1 MVARIKCGKSMR
13 GAIAYN
19 ELKVAKGD
27 AELIHASKF
36 GLAVAGLST
45 NQKLQRFNSL
55 FKLNQRV
62 KTNTVHISLNF
73 DPSERFE
80 KGELKAICQ
89 AYLDKIGFGDQPYL
103 LYRHDDAAHP
113 HVHILTT
120 NIQRD
125 GRRINLHNIG
135 RIRSETARKAVE
147 AEFGL
152 VKAEGRGKEKKTE
165 LKTITHA
172 VYGKTQT
179 KRGIANVVTGV
190 IRDYKFTSLNELN
203 AVLNHYNVA
212 VDRGH
217 ENTNMKKHHG
227 LVYSLTKNGKRI
239 GVPIKAS
246 SIDRQA
252 TYQFLVEHFKL
263 NRVTRKSSQPAVVS
277 KVKNAL
283 SSSGGSIIRFN
294 ELLRK
299 DNITVS
305 WAKSKTGE
313 IFGVTFVDHAN
324 KVVFKGSDLGKDLS
338 AVNIL
343 NKFPAEAPSARS
355 IFRTGDVPKQELS
368 FDPGQLQR
376 HGVIQSLLSPID
388 NPSGMPLE
396 KKRRRKRKTRK
407 TQ

>member
-1 MVARIKCGKSMR
+1 MR

-19 ELKVAKGD
+19 ESKVAKGD

-36 GLAVAGLST
+36 GLAIDGLTT

-55 FKLNQRV
+55 FQLNPRV

-80 KGELKAICQ
+80 NGKLKAICQ

-113 HVHILTT
+113 HVHIVTT

-135 RIRSETARKAVE
+135 RIRSETARKAGE

-152 VKAEGRGKEKKTE
+152 IRAEGRGKEKKAE
-165 LKTITHA
+165 LKNIAHA

-179 KRGIANVVTGV
+179 KRGITNVVTGV

-217 ENTNMKKHHG
+217 ENTNMNKHHG
-227 LVYSLTKNGKRI
+227 LVYSLIKDGKRV
-239 GVPIKAS
+239 GVPIKAG

-252 TYQFLVEHFKL
+252 TYQFLVEHFNL

-283 SSSGGSIIRFN
+283 SNSGGSIIRFD

-305 WAKSKTGE
+305 WARNKTE
-313 IFGVTFVDHAN
+313 QIFGVTFVDHAN
-324 KVVFKGSDLGKDLS
+324 KVVFKGSDLAKDLS

-343 NKFPAEAPSARS
+343 NKFSEKTPLPAPSTS
-355 IFRTGDVPKQELS
+355 LVDDPLKQELS
-368 FDPGQLQR
+368 FDRGQPQR
-376 HGVIQSLLSPID
+376 HGVIESLLTPID
-388 NPSGMPLE
+388 SPSGMPLE
-396 KKRRRKRKTRK
+396 KKRRKKRKTRK

>member
-1 MVARIKCGKSMR
+1 MR

-19 ELKVAKGD
+19 ESKVAKRD

-36 GLAVAGLST
+36 GLVVDGLT
-45 NQKLQRFNSL
+45 PNQKLQRFNSL
-55 FKLNQRV
+55 FKLNPRV

-73 DPSERFE
+73 DPSERLE
-80 KGELKAICQ
+80 KGEIKAICQ
-89 AYLDKIGFGDQPYL
+89 TYLNKIGFGDQPYL
-103 LYRHDDAAHP
+103 LYGHNDAAHP
-113 HVHILTT
+113 HVHIVTT

-135 RIRSETARKAVE
+135 RIRSETARKEVE

-152 VKAEGRGKEKKTE
+152 VKAEGRGKKKDAE
-165 LKTITHA
+165 LRIITHA
-172 VYGKTQT
+172 VYGKIQT

-190 IRDYKFTSLNELN
+190 IRNYKFTSLNELN

-217 ENTNMKKHHG
+217 ENTNMNKHHG
-227 LVYSLTKNGKRI
+227 LVYSLVKEGKRV

-263 NRVTRKSSQPAVVS
+263 NRVTRNSSQPAVVT

-305 WAKSKTGE
+305 WAKNKTGE
-313 IFGVTFVDHAN
+313 IFGVTFIDHVN

-343 NKFPAEAPSARS
+343 NTFSEKTPLPAPSTSLA
-355 IFRTGDVPKQELS
+355 GDPLKQGLS
-368 FDPGQLQR
+368 VGPSQLQGP
-376 HGVIQSLLSPID
+376 GVIESLLSPID
-388 NPSGMPLE
+388 SPSGVPIE